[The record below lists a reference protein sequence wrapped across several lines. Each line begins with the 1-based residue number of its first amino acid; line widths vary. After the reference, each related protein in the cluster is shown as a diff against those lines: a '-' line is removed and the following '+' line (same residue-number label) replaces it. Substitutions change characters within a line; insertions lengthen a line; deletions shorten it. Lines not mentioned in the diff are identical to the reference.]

1 MKYTGTK
8 SYNKTFRDSEKTI
21 GAIKATTR
29 KVEGLIPGTTYE
41 FRVRGNSV
49 CGESASKNISKM
61 TDMIGKFPNSL
72 RLTNHCN
79 RLAMKLSKK
88 TRRRRANARNVS
100 FETLNC
106 GQFTFSLQL
115 TIQNYL
121 LYSPTDAAPQFL

>member
-41 FRVRGNSV
+41 FRVHGNSV

-88 TRRRRANARNVS
+88 TRNEGLTLETSALKLLTVANLR
-100 FETLNC
+100 FH
-106 GQFTFSLQL
+106 FS
-115 TIQNYL
+115 
-121 LYSPTDAAPQFL
+121 